1 MKTTRE
7 DQEYWSNHAA
17 AFQRSGLTREKYCQQ
32 HNLKIYSLDYWRK
45 KLKSSSTVVIGH
57 DSGNRWV
64 TLQVADPPSTG
75 PEAGIRL
82 RIGRLSIEVAPGFDH
97 ELLADVLRVAGSAC

>member
-1 MKTTRE
+1 M
-7 DQEYWSNHAA
+7 
-17 AFQRSGLTREKYCQQ
+17 
-32 HNLKIYSLDYWRK
+32 
-45 KLKSSSTVVIGH
+45 
-57 DSGNRWV
+57 
-64 TLQVADPPSTG
+64 G